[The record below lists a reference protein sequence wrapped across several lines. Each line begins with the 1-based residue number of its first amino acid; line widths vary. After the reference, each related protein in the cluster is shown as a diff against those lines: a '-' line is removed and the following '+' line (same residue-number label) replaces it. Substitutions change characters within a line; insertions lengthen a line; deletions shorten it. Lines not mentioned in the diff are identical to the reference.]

1 LKDKKPMKAA
11 LLYDIGDIRIE
22 DIPRPSPGPG
32 EVLVQVEAVGICGS
46 DIHYYAHGRI
56 GSAVVT
62 EPIVL
67 GHEPAGTV
75 VELGKGVSGP
85 PVGTRVAV
93 EPGRPCG
100 ECEFCRRGRYNIC
113 RSMRFL
119 GMPPGNPGAYCEYIA
134 VPADF
139 VFPIPDGMSAEHGSM
154 IEPLAVGLHAVEL
167 AGMWPGHTVAVL
179 GEGSIGLF
187 TTRCAKLAGALT
199 IYATDLLDC
208 RLEAACQ
215 LGADVTINAAEIE
228 PVAAILDA
236 TDGRGV
242 DIVFEAAGAPETPQQ
257 AIDIAVPGGVIVMIG
272 ICQEQPVKTDVTEAR
287 RKELVVRHC
296 RRFCHD
302 FPRAIS
308 LAAAGAVDMGCV
320 DTHRFELD
328 DIAEG
333 FEIVK
338 NYRDGVIKATV
349 RIPGG

>member
-1 LKDKKPMKAA
+1 MKAA

-119 GMPPGNPGAYCEYIA
+119 GMPPGNPGAYCEYIGA
-134 VPADF
+134 AADF
-139 VFPIPDGMSAEHGSM
+139 VFPIPDGISTEHGSM
-154 IEPLAVGLHAVEL
+154 ARVPEL
-167 AGMWPGHTVAVL
+167 LKFCEQHELKIV
-179 GEGSIGLF
+179 SI
-187 TTRCAKLAGALT
+187 AKLIEYRLQRESQINRLVSVNLPTDYGEFTLIAYGSMTSAEPHLALCKGDVGQVDDSGNPIEHEEPVLVRVHSECMTGDLFHSQRCECGYQLITALKT
-199 IYATDLLDC
+199 IYN
-208 RLEAACQ
+208 
-215 LGADVTINAAEIE
+215 G
-228 PVAAILDA
+228 
-236 TDGRGV
+236 
-242 DIVFEAAGAPETPQQ
+242 
-257 AIDIAVPGGVIVMIG
+257 
-272 ICQEQPVKTDVTEAR
+272 
-287 RKELVVRHC
+287 
-296 RRFCHD
+296 
-302 FPRAIS
+302 
-308 LAAAGAVDMGCV
+308 
-320 DTHRFELD
+320 
-328 DIAEG
+328 
-333 FEIVK
+333 
-338 NYRDGVIKATV
+338 
-349 RIPGG
+349 